1 MVVVIA
7 VLVNVEY
14 VLETV
19 ITILNAKLA
28 LHAFIEQAQ
37 VIQFQMGVLVLHW
50 EIKITVLVEILFLAK
65 NLSPH

>member
-28 LHAFIEQAQ
+28 LHALKETQ
-37 VIQFQMGVLVLHW
+37 VIQVQMGVLVLHL
-50 EIKITVLVEILFLAK
+50 EGMITVLVKILFLAK